1 MLRLVTASANRHKVA
16 EIEAI
21 LGAAI
26 DVELLARP
34 ADVGEVVE
42 DADTLLGNAR
52 LKAQALRDATGVA
65 SVADDTG
72 LFVDALNGAP
82 GVHSARFAGPHASDD
97 ENCERLLVEL
107 LQRGAVRPNERMA
120 SFRTVALV
128 AFADGSE
135 LWREGAI
142 GGVIAP
148 QRQGAGGFGYD
159 PLFVPHGVDVVGVE
173 ARRSFAELGV
183 DEKNRISHRARAFT
197 ALADALR
204 ERR

>member
-1 MLRLVTASANRHKVA
+1 VLRLVTASANPHKVA

-21 LGAAI
+21 LGEVI

-52 LKAQALRDATGVA
+52 LKAQALRDATGIA

-72 LFVDALNGAP
+72 LFVDALDGAP

-107 LQRGAVRPNERMA
+107 ARCGALTVSARRA

-128 AFADGSE
+128 AFGDGSE
-135 LWREGAI
+135 LWREGTI
-142 GGVIAP
+142 SGVIAP
-148 QRQGAGGFGYD
+148 QRQGVGGFGYD
-159 PLFVPHGVDVVGVE
+159 PLFVPHRFDAVDVE
-173 ARRSFAELGV
+173 AGRSFAELGV

-204 ERR
+204 ERG